1 MEPKANHVDI
11 VLWMTEVISPC
22 SERFSTTVRT
32 KKGPTAVTE
41 TAQDFSLLF
50 VDDEVDFLETIEEF
64 FGDLGYTVY
73 TARDGQEALPRVKE
87 HLPRTVFL
95 DIHAPYGW

>member
-1 MEPKANHVDI
+1 
-11 VLWMTEVISPC
+11 MTEVISPC

-50 VDDEVDFLETIEEF
+50 VDDEVDFLETIEE
-64 FGDLGYTVY
+64 LGMRGAELFKEAGGEELRVLPCLNS
-73 TARDGQEALPRVKE
+73 APEWVEALAEMLEP
-87 HLPRTVFL
+87 HLGDAGVTTSPP
-95 DIHAPYGW
+95 A